1 MAFTENWIVK
11 VLLASKS
18 HTCLTATSEQKTKQ
32 NKKNFNIYVLVLRR
46 NLEMHVSTDEIQ
58 SA

>member
-1 MAFTENWIVK
+1 MLNQQP
-11 VLLASKS
+11 LSK
-18 HTCLTATSEQKTKQ
+18 
-32 NKKNFNIYVLVLRR
+32 KKKFFNIYVLVLRR